1 MYNKD
6 SPHKVCRGPLP
17 LPVCWGEESADGGTV
32 FLLPRERGGDGV
44 DGRRFP
50 RPHSPHQ
57 QDVLRVAGPFISL
70 EYLPGGGE
78 VSVFFLHGE
87 SLCSDVMCLLCNVTA
102 L

>member
-1 MYNKD
+1 M
-6 SPHKVCRGPLP
+6 CRGPLP

-57 QDVLRVAGPFISL
+57 QDVLRVADPFISL
-70 EYLPGGGE
+70 EYLPGGG
-78 VSVFFLHGE
+78 
-87 SLCSDVMCLLCNVTA
+87 
-102 L
+102 

>member
-32 FLLPRERGGDGV
+32 FFLPRERGGDGV

-70 EYLPGGGE
+70 EYLPGGG
-78 VSVFFLHGE
+78 
-87 SLCSDVMCLLCNVTA
+87 
-102 L
+102 